1 MEEVYVFSTPDIS
14 CAHCEKAIQD
24 ELILLESVTS
34 VEVDLGAKKVSVTG
48 ENLDTEEIIDAIGE
62 AGYTATPI

>member
-1 MEEVYVFSTPDIS
+1 
-14 CAHCEKAIQD
+14 
-24 ELILLESVTS
+24 LESVTS